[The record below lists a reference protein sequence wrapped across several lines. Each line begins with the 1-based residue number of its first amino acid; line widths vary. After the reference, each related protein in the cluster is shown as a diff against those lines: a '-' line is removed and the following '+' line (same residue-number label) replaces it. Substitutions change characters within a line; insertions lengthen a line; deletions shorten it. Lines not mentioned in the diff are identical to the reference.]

1 LDNNSDGAA
10 LRFPSGGAPE
20 MMRRVVPWW
29 CASGFRFQL
38 SEKSMISK
46 KKRLIGWVVLG
57 KSDAAA
63 GDDRVLCW
71 MMGWAFGPEEERG

>member
-1 LDNNSDGAA
+1 
-10 LRFPSGGAPE
+10 
-20 MMRRVVPWW
+20 VVVRERIQIS
-29 CASGFRFQL
+29 AFRKKYDF
-38 SEKSMISK
+38 K

-71 MMGWAFGPEEERG
+71 MMG